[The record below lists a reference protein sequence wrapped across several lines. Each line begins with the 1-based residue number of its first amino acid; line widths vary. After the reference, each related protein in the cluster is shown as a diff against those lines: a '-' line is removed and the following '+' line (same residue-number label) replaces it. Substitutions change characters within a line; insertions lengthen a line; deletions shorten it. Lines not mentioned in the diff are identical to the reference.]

1 MEFTRVNV
9 LTLALEARL
18 IESRNGRVG
27 LSVGGVVR
35 LKKWVKAV
43 GNVFLFSMAFAHVCA
58 AIFRLSIACTT

>member
-1 MEFTRVNV
+1 
-9 LTLALEARL
+9 
-18 IESRNGRVG
+18 
-27 LSVGGVVR
+27 